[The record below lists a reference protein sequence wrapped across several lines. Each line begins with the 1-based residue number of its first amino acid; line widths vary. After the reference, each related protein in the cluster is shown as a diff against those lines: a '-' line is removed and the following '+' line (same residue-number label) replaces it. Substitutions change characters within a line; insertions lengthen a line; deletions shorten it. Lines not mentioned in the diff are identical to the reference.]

1 MLFLGPILIENLI
14 DNYFSNYLHFN
25 TKVANDTIDLIFNQ
39 WSKYFLFKNNDCD
52 LWVTENT
59 NYLRRCKSLNCIKCL

>member
-25 TKVANDTIDLIFNQ
+25 TKVANDTIDLINRVNSFF
-39 WSKYFLFKNNDCD
+39 SKTMI
-52 LWVTENT
+52 VT
-59 NYLRRCKSLNCIKCL
+59 YG